1 MQLEIVSQNNINMSL
16 EYLIYFI
23 APFIMGLFGEKYKD
37 TSTKNYAIFMIF
49 MLVFVYIYIALTNR
63 PISWAID
70 LFSLSINVL
79 TFLICTGLFHL
90 QKVAHRI
97 EKDRQKSKLKNKNIQ
112 S

>member
-1 MQLEIVSQNNINMSL
+1 MPL

-23 APFIMGLFGEKYKD
+23 APFIMGLVGEKYKH

-49 MLVFVYIYIALTNR
+49 MLIFVYIYIALTNR

-70 LFSLSINVL
+70 LFSLLIYVL
-79 TFLICTGLFHL
+79 TFIVCTGLFHL

-97 EKDRQKSKLKNKNIQ
+97 QKERQKAKLKNKNIQ
-112 S
+112 L